1 MTPFTIYTANT
12 TGAQQNTVYPNE
24 VTVDNLSALEQAMR
38 RDHVCAKYT
47 GNVRGVANF
56 QYADCI
62 PMDCD
67 NDHSDN
73 PDDWKSPEDVKKAFP
88 GVAFAVSFSRNH
100 MKEKKGKAARPKFH
114 CYFPIKRISSVE
126 QYVAMKKQIR
136 KKFPEFDANALD
148 GGRFLFGV
156 EDPQIM
162 YFKGKKTV
170 DELFIL
176 AGGRNGTLHKK
187 ACQLIK
193 RYGEAE
199 AKAYFD
205 AEAAKCVPPL
215 EQQELDAIWSSAQ
228 KYGREMSSAE
238 GYIPPEQFSAPQEY
252 LKKIRPE
259 DNKAYPWTELG
270 AGQLFADFYKD
281 VLRYV
286 PERKSWFYYN
296 GVVWEQDLGNTKT
309 MEMCKD
315 LARHLGIYC
324 LSIEDDKRRE
334 EYAKFCY
341 RWQTRKMR
349 ETVIRDAQSVHT
361 ISMEEFDTD
370 PYIFNCKN
378 GTLHLKTM
386 EFTPHRPEDKLTKH
400 SDVEYNP
407 NASCERFERFMAE
420 ITNGDQEKAK
430 FLQKVLGYG
439 LSGDTRFECMFIF
452 YGATTRNGK
461 GTLCESVLKVI
472 GHYGCT
478 SQAETIGIKVNKS
491 SRAPSE
497 DVARLAGVRFVNISE
512 PDRSLRLDA
521 ALAGKTISLEYAE
534 RLAACLGRSTTSL
547 FNVTTKKELYA
558 YETMH
563 KIKRTLRAI
572 LSHAKKQRLINDNYA
587 SADYI
592 DFPKRPSKEIDYMND
607 EDAKKFY
614 AAADAYPDIRY
625 KTAAMIL
632 LLTGMR
638 RGELCGLEWSNIDFK
653 EATITIER
661 SVTTVAGI
669 GVVDKEPKT
678 ESSKRVI
685 AISDK
690 LLSVLAEY
698 KAWYDQYRHD
708 MGDQWK
714 ETDRLFIA
722 ECGAQIYP
730 GTVYTWVHKV
740 CDAAGLPHR
749 TVHSLRHPYVKHT
762 TKKFNSEKQK
772 TQATKIVDL
781 IAWVFCFCIVSYSK
795 RSWTL

>member
-62 PMDCD
+62 PMGCD

-100 MKEKKGKAARPKFH
+100 MKKKKGKAARPKFH

-176 AGGRNGTLHKK
+176 AGRRNGTLHKK
-187 ACQLIK
+187 ACKLIK

-215 EQQELDAIWSSAQ
+215 EQRELDAICSSAQ

-407 NASCERFERFMAE
+407 DASCERFERFMAE
-420 ITNGDQEKAK
+420 ITNGDQKKAK

-478 SQAETIGIKVNKS
+478 SQAETIGIKPNKS
-491 SRAPSE
+491 SQMPSE

-521 ALAGKTISLEYAE
+521 ALVKTMT
-534 RLAACLGRSTTSL
+534 G
-547 FNVTTKKELYA
+547 ND
-558 YETMH
+558 TMNARFLH
-563 KIKRTLRAI
+563 EN
-572 LSHAKKQRLINDNYA
+572 S
-587 SADYI
+587 
-592 DFPKRPSKEIDYMND
+592 F
-607 EDAKKFY
+607 
-614 AAADAYPDIRY
+614 
-625 KTAAMIL
+625 
-632 LLTGMR
+632 
-638 RGELCGLEWSNIDFK
+638 DFK
-653 EATITIER
+653 PQFKLYINTNYR
-661 SVTTVAGI
+661 
-669 GVVDKEPKT
+669 P
-678 ESSKRVI
+678 
-685 AISDK
+685 AISDLTLFSSDRVIIVTFDRHFGEK
-690 LLSVLAEY
+690 EQDKNLKELFAMPNSQSAILNWLLDGYRLIQSEGLVIPESVKVAIEEYRKDSDKVARFTEDCLEKIDGAEVRTSAVY
-698 KAWYDQYRHD
+698 KAYT
-708 MGDQWK
+708 QWC
-714 ETDRLFIA
+714 EDNGCRPENSA
-722 ECGAQIYP
+722 
-730 GTVYTWVHKV
+730 
-740 CDAAGLPHR
+740 
-749 TVHSLRHPYVKHT
+749 
-762 TKKFNSEKQK
+762 KFN
-772 TQATKIVDL
+772 QALSSFATLERKRPKGGGNSTTIL
-781 IAWVFCFCIVSYSK
+781 IGY
-795 RSWTL
+795 TLSGSAQPL

>member
-1 MTPFTIYTANT
+1 MTTFTIYTANT

-88 GVAFAVSFSRNH
+88 SVAFAVSFSRNH

-136 KKFPEFDANALD
+136 KKFPVFDANALD

-215 EQQELDAIWSSAQ
+215 EQQELNAIWSSAQ

-407 NASCERFERFMAE
+407 DASCERFERFMAE
-420 ITNGDQEKAK
+420 ITNGDQKKAK

-478 SQAETIGIKVNKS
+478 SQAETIGIKPNKS
-491 SRAPSE
+491 SQMPSE

-512 PDRSLRLDA
+512 PDRSLRLDS
-521 ALAGKTISLEYAE
+521 ALVKTMT
-534 RLAACLGRSTTSL
+534 G
-547 FNVTTKKELYA
+547 ND
-558 YETMH
+558 TMNARFLH
-563 KIKRTLRAI
+563 EN
-572 LSHAKKQRLINDNYA
+572 S
-587 SADYI
+587 
-592 DFPKRPSKEIDYMND
+592 F
-607 EDAKKFY
+607 
-614 AAADAYPDIRY
+614 
-625 KTAAMIL
+625 
-632 LLTGMR
+632 
-638 RGELCGLEWSNIDFK
+638 DFK
-653 EATITIER
+653 PQFKLYINTNYR
-661 SVTTVAGI
+661 
-669 GVVDKEPKT
+669 P
-678 ESSKRVI
+678 
-685 AISDK
+685 AISDLTLFSSDRVIIVTFDRHFGEK
-690 LLSVLAEY
+690 EQDKNLKELFAMPNSQSAILNWLLDGYRLIQSEGLVIPESVKVAIEEYRKDSDKVARFTEECLEKIDGAEVRTSAVY
-698 KAWYDQYRHD
+698 KAYT
-708 MGDQWK
+708 QWC
-714 ETDRLFIA
+714 EDNGCRPENSA
-722 ECGAQIYP
+722 
-730 GTVYTWVHKV
+730 
-740 CDAAGLPHR
+740 
-749 TVHSLRHPYVKHT
+749 
-762 TKKFNSEKQK
+762 KFN
-772 TQATKIVDL
+772 QALSSFATLERKRPKGGGNATTIL
-781 IAWVFCFCIVSYSK
+781 IGY
-795 RSWTL
+795 TLGGTAQPL

>member
-12 TGAQQNTVYPNE
+12 TGAKQNKMYPNE
-24 VTVDNLSALEQAMR
+24 MTVDNLTALEQAMR
-38 RDHVCAKYT
+38 RDHVCAKYK
-47 GNVRGVANF
+47 GNERSIANF

-67 NDHSDN
+67 NDYSDN
-73 PDDWKSPEDVKKAFP
+73 PEDWKGPEDVQKAFP
-88 GVAFAVSFSRNH
+88 DVAFAVCFSRSH
-100 MKEKKGKAARPKFH
+100 MKEKDGKAARPKFH
-114 CYFPIKRISSVE
+114 CYFPIGRLSSAE
-126 QYVAMKKQIR
+126 QYVALKKQIQ

-148 GGRFLFGV
+148 AGRFLFGV
-156 EDPQIM
+156 ENPQVM

-170 DELFIL
+170 DKLFIL

-199 AKAYFD
+199 AKAHFD
-205 AEAAKCVPPL
+205 TEAAKCVPPL
-215 EQQELDAIWSSAQ
+215 EQQELDAIWQSAQ

-238 GYIPPEQFSAPQEY
+238 GYIPPEQFGAPQEY
-252 LKKIRPE
+252 LKKLKPE

-286 PERKSWFYYN
+286 PERKSWFHYN
-296 GVVWEQDLGNTKT
+296 GIVWEQDVGNTKT
-309 MEMCKD
+309 RELCKQ
-315 LARHLGIYC
+315 LARHLCIYC

-349 ETVIRDAQSVHT
+349 ETVISDAMSVHT

-378 GTLHLKTM
+378 GTLHLKTK

-400 SDVEYNP
+400 SNVEYNP
-407 NASCERFERFMAE
+407 DARCERFQRFMVE

-521 ALAGKTISLEYAE
+521 ALVKTMT
-534 RLAACLGRSTTSL
+534 G
-547 FNVTTKKELYA
+547 ND
-558 YETMH
+558 TMNA
-563 KIKRTLRAI
+563 RFLNEN
-572 LSHAKKQRLINDNYA
+572 S
-587 SADYI
+587 
-592 DFPKRPSKEIDYMND
+592 F
-607 EDAKKFY
+607 
-614 AAADAYPDIRY
+614 
-625 KTAAMIL
+625 
-632 LLTGMR
+632 
-638 RGELCGLEWSNIDFK
+638 DFK
-653 EATITIER
+653 PQFKLYINTNYR
-661 SVTTVAGI
+661 
-669 GVVDKEPKT
+669 P
-678 ESSKRVI
+678 
-685 AISDK
+685 AISDLTLFSSDRVIIVTFDRHFGEK
-690 LLSVLAEY
+690 EQDKNLKELFAAPNSQSAILNWLLEGYRLIQSEGLMIPDSVKEAIEEYRKESDKVARFTEECLEKIDGAEVRTSAVY
-698 KAWYDQYRHD
+698 KAYT
-708 MGDQWK
+708 QWC
-714 ETDRLFIA
+714 EDNGCRPENSA
-722 ECGAQIYP
+722 
-730 GTVYTWVHKV
+730 
-740 CDAAGLPHR
+740 
-749 TVHSLRHPYVKHT
+749 
-762 TKKFNSEKQK
+762 KFN
-772 TQATKIVDL
+772 QALSSFATL
-781 IAWVFCFCIVSYSK
+781 ERK
-795 RSWTL
+795 RPKGGGNATTILMGYTLGGTAQPL

>member
-1 MTPFTIYTANT
+1 MTSFTIYTANT
-12 TGAQQNTVYPNE
+12 TGAKQNKVYPNE

-176 AGGRNGTLHKK
+176 AGGRNGTLYKK

-215 EQQELDAIWSSAQ
+215 EQQELDAIWSNAQ

-315 LARHLGIYC
+315 LARYLGIYC

-407 NASCERFERFMAE
+407 DASCERFERFMAE
-420 ITNGDQEKAK
+420 ITNGDQKKAK

-478 SQAETIGIKVNKS
+478 SQAETIGIKPNKS
-491 SRAPSE
+491 SQMPSE
-497 DVARLAGVRFVNISE
+497 DVARLVGVRFVNISE

-521 ALAGKTISLEYAE
+521 ALVKTMT
-534 RLAACLGRSTTSL
+534 G
-547 FNVTTKKELYA
+547 ND
-558 YETMH
+558 TMNARFLH
-563 KIKRTLRAI
+563 EN
-572 LSHAKKQRLINDNYA
+572 S
-587 SADYI
+587 
-592 DFPKRPSKEIDYMND
+592 F
-607 EDAKKFY
+607 
-614 AAADAYPDIRY
+614 
-625 KTAAMIL
+625 
-632 LLTGMR
+632 
-638 RGELCGLEWSNIDFK
+638 DFK
-653 EATITIER
+653 PQFKLYINTNYR
-661 SVTTVAGI
+661 
-669 GVVDKEPKT
+669 P
-678 ESSKRVI
+678 
-685 AISDK
+685 AISDLTLFSSDRVIIVTFDRHFGEK
-690 LLSVLAEY
+690 EQDKNLKELFAMPNSQSAILNWLLDGYRLIHSEGLVIPESVKVAIEEYRKDSDKVARFTEDCLEKIDGAEVRTSAVY
-698 KAWYDQYRHD
+698 KAYT
-708 MGDQWK
+708 QWC
-714 ETDRLFIA
+714 EDNGCRPENSA
-722 ECGAQIYP
+722 
-730 GTVYTWVHKV
+730 
-740 CDAAGLPHR
+740 
-749 TVHSLRHPYVKHT
+749 
-762 TKKFNSEKQK
+762 KFN
-772 TQATKIVDL
+772 QALSSFATLERKRPKGGGNSTTIL
-781 IAWVFCFCIVSYSK
+781 IGY
-795 RSWTL
+795 TLSGSAQPL

>member
-1 MTPFTIYTANT
+1 MTTFTIYTANT

-24 VTVDNLSALEQAMR
+24 VTVDNLSALEQAMC

-215 EQQELDAIWSSAQ
+215 EQRELDAIWSSAQ

-238 GYIPPEQFSAPQEY
+238 GYISPEQFSAPQEY

-407 NASCERFERFMAE
+407 DASCERFERFMAE
-420 ITNGDQEKAK
+420 ITNGDQKKAK

-478 SQAETIGIKVNKS
+478 SQAETIGIKPNKS
-491 SRAPSE
+491 SQMPSE

-521 ALAGKTISLEYAE
+521 ALVKTMT
-534 RLAACLGRSTTSL
+534 G
-547 FNVTTKKELYA
+547 ND
-558 YETMH
+558 TMNARFLH
-563 KIKRTLRAI
+563 EN
-572 LSHAKKQRLINDNYA
+572 S
-587 SADYI
+587 
-592 DFPKRPSKEIDYMND
+592 F
-607 EDAKKFY
+607 
-614 AAADAYPDIRY
+614 
-625 KTAAMIL
+625 
-632 LLTGMR
+632 
-638 RGELCGLEWSNIDFK
+638 DFK
-653 EATITIER
+653 PQFKLYINTNYR
-661 SVTTVAGI
+661 
-669 GVVDKEPKT
+669 P
-678 ESSKRVI
+678 
-685 AISDK
+685 AISDLTLFSSDRVIIVTFDRHFGEK
-690 LLSVLAEY
+690 EQDKNLKELFAMPNSQSAILNWLLDCYRLIQSEGLVIPESVKVAIEEYRKDSDKVARFTEDCLEKIDGAEVRTSAVY
-698 KAWYDQYRHD
+698 KAYT
-708 MGDQWK
+708 QWC
-714 ETDRLFIA
+714 EDNGCRPENSA
-722 ECGAQIYP
+722 
-730 GTVYTWVHKV
+730 
-740 CDAAGLPHR
+740 
-749 TVHSLRHPYVKHT
+749 
-762 TKKFNSEKQK
+762 KFN
-772 TQATKIVDL
+772 QALSSFATLERKRPKGGGNSTTIL
-781 IAWVFCFCIVSYSK
+781 IGY
-795 RSWTL
+795 TLSGSAQPL

>member
-100 MKEKKGKAARPKFH
+100 MKKKKGKAARPKFH

-126 QYVAMKKQIR
+126 QYVAMKKQIQ

-148 GGRFLFGV
+148 AGRFLFGV

-170 DELFIL
+170 DKLFIL

-215 EQQELDAIWSSAQ
+215 EQQELDAICSSAQ

-361 ISMEEFDTD
+361 ISMEKFDTD

-407 NASCERFERFMAE
+407 DASCERFERFMAE
-420 ITNGDQEKAK
+420 ITNGDQKKAK

-478 SQAETIGIKVNKS
+478 SQAETIGIKPNKS
-491 SRAPSE
+491 SQMPSE

-512 PDRSLRLDA
+512 PDCSLRLDA
-521 ALAGKTISLEYAE
+521 ALVKTMT
-534 RLAACLGRSTTSL
+534 G
-547 FNVTTKKELYA
+547 ND
-558 YETMH
+558 TMNARFLH
-563 KIKRTLRAI
+563 EN
-572 LSHAKKQRLINDNYA
+572 S
-587 SADYI
+587 
-592 DFPKRPSKEIDYMND
+592 F
-607 EDAKKFY
+607 
-614 AAADAYPDIRY
+614 
-625 KTAAMIL
+625 
-632 LLTGMR
+632 
-638 RGELCGLEWSNIDFK
+638 DFK
-653 EATITIER
+653 PQFKLYINTNYR
-661 SVTTVAGI
+661 
-669 GVVDKEPKT
+669 P
-678 ESSKRVI
+678 
-685 AISDK
+685 AISDLTLFSSDRVIIVTFDRHFGEK
-690 LLSVLAEY
+690 EQDKNLKELFAMPNSQSAILNWLLDGYRLIQSEGLVIPESVKVAIEEYRKDSDKVARFTEDCLEKIDGAEVRTSAVY
-698 KAWYDQYRHD
+698 KAYT
-708 MGDQWK
+708 QWC
-714 ETDRLFIA
+714 EDNGCRPENSA
-722 ECGAQIYP
+722 
-730 GTVYTWVHKV
+730 
-740 CDAAGLPHR
+740 
-749 TVHSLRHPYVKHT
+749 
-762 TKKFNSEKQK
+762 KFN
-772 TQATKIVDL
+772 QALSSFATLERKRPKGGGNSTTIL
-781 IAWVFCFCIVSYSK
+781 IGY
-795 RSWTL
+795 TLSGSAQPL

>member
-12 TGAQQNTVYPNE
+12 IGKEQNKVYPNE

-228 KYGREMSSAE
+228 KYGREMRSAE

-407 NASCERFERFMAE
+407 DASCERFERFMAE
-420 ITNGDQEKAK
+420 ITNGDQKKAK
-430 FLQKVLGYG
+430 FLQKVMGYG

-478 SQAETIGIKVNKS
+478 SQAETIGIKPNKS
-491 SRAPSE
+491 SQMPSE
-497 DVARLAGVRFVNISE
+497 DVALVKTMTGNDTMNARFLHENS
-512 PDRSLRLDA
+512 
-521 ALAGKTISLEYAE
+521 
-534 RLAACLGRSTTSL
+534 
-547 FNVTTKKELYA
+547 F
-558 YETMH
+558 
-563 KIKRTLRAI
+563 
-572 LSHAKKQRLINDNYA
+572 
-587 SADYI
+587 
-592 DFPKRPSKEIDYMND
+592 
-607 EDAKKFY
+607 
-614 AAADAYPDIRY
+614 
-625 KTAAMIL
+625 
-632 LLTGMR
+632 
-638 RGELCGLEWSNIDFK
+638 DFK
-653 EATITIER
+653 PQFKLYINTNYR
-661 SVTTVAGI
+661 
-669 GVVDKEPKT
+669 P
-678 ESSKRVI
+678 
-685 AISDK
+685 AISDLTLFSSDRVIIVTFDRHFGEK
-690 LLSVLAEY
+690 EQDKNLKELFAAPNSQSAILNWLLEGYRLIQSEGLMIPDSVKKAIEEYRKESDKVARFTEECLEKIDGAEVRTGAVY
-698 KAWYDQYRHD
+698 KAYT
-708 MGDQWK
+708 QWC
-714 ETDRLFIA
+714 EDNGCRPENSA
-722 ECGAQIYP
+722 
-730 GTVYTWVHKV
+730 
-740 CDAAGLPHR
+740 
-749 TVHSLRHPYVKHT
+749 
-762 TKKFNSEKQK
+762 KFN
-772 TQATKIVDL
+772 QALSSFATLERKRPKGGGNATTIL
-781 IAWVFCFCIVSYSK
+781 IGY
-795 RSWTL
+795 TLRGSAQPL

>member
-24 VTVDNLSALEQAMR
+24 MAVDNLSALEQAMR

-361 ISMEEFDTD
+361 ISMEKFDTD

-407 NASCERFERFMAE
+407 DASCERFERFMAE
-420 ITNGDQEKAK
+420 ITNGDQKKAK

-478 SQAETIGIKVNKS
+478 SQAETIGIKPNKS
-491 SRAPSE
+491 SQMPSE

-512 PDRSLRLDA
+512 PDCSLRLDA
-521 ALAGKTISLEYAE
+521 ALVKTMT
-534 RLAACLGRSTTSL
+534 G
-547 FNVTTKKELYA
+547 ND
-558 YETMH
+558 TMNARFLH
-563 KIKRTLRAI
+563 EN
-572 LSHAKKQRLINDNYA
+572 S
-587 SADYI
+587 
-592 DFPKRPSKEIDYMND
+592 F
-607 EDAKKFY
+607 
-614 AAADAYPDIRY
+614 
-625 KTAAMIL
+625 
-632 LLTGMR
+632 
-638 RGELCGLEWSNIDFK
+638 DFK
-653 EATITIER
+653 PQFKLYINTNYR
-661 SVTTVAGI
+661 
-669 GVVDKEPKT
+669 P
-678 ESSKRVI
+678 
-685 AISDK
+685 AISDLTLFSSDRVIIVTFDRHFGEK
-690 LLSVLAEY
+690 EQDKNLKELFAAPNSQSAILNWLLEGYRLIQSEGLMIPDSVKEAIEEYRKESDKVARFTEDCLEKIDGSEVRTGAVY
-698 KAWYDQYRHD
+698 KAYT
-708 MGDQWK
+708 QWC
-714 ETDRLFIA
+714 EDNGCRPENSA
-722 ECGAQIYP
+722 
-730 GTVYTWVHKV
+730 
-740 CDAAGLPHR
+740 
-749 TVHSLRHPYVKHT
+749 
-762 TKKFNSEKQK
+762 KFN
-772 TQATKIVDL
+772 QALSSFATLERKRPKGGGNSTTIL
-781 IAWVFCFCIVSYSK
+781 IGY
-795 RSWTL
+795 TLSGSAQPL

>member
-1 MTPFTIYTANT
+1 MTTFTIYTANT

-324 LSIEDDKRRE
+324 LSVEDDKRRE

-349 ETVIRDAQSVHT
+349 ETVIRDAQSVQT

-407 NASCERFERFMAE
+407 DASCERFERFMAE
-420 ITNGDQEKAK
+420 ITNGDQKKAK

-478 SQAETIGIKVNKS
+478 SQAETIGIKPNKS
-491 SRAPSE
+491 SQMPSE

-512 PDRSLRLDA
+512 PDRSLRLDS
-521 ALAGKTISLEYAE
+521 ALVKTMT
-534 RLAACLGRSTTSL
+534 G
-547 FNVTTKKELYA
+547 ND
-558 YETMH
+558 TMNARFLH
-563 KIKRTLRAI
+563 EN
-572 LSHAKKQRLINDNYA
+572 S
-587 SADYI
+587 
-592 DFPKRPSKEIDYMND
+592 F
-607 EDAKKFY
+607 
-614 AAADAYPDIRY
+614 
-625 KTAAMIL
+625 
-632 LLTGMR
+632 
-638 RGELCGLEWSNIDFK
+638 DFK
-653 EATITIER
+653 PQFKLYINTNYR
-661 SVTTVAGI
+661 
-669 GVVDKEPKT
+669 P
-678 ESSKRVI
+678 
-685 AISDK
+685 AISDLTLFSSDRVIIVTFDRHFGEK
-690 LLSVLAEY
+690 EQDKNLKELFAMPNSQSAILNWLLDGYRLIQSEGLVIPESVKVAIEEYRKDSDKVARFTEDCLEKIDGAEVRTSAVY
-698 KAWYDQYRHD
+698 KAYT
-708 MGDQWK
+708 QWC
-714 ETDRLFIA
+714 EDNGCRPENSA
-722 ECGAQIYP
+722 
-730 GTVYTWVHKV
+730 
-740 CDAAGLPHR
+740 
-749 TVHSLRHPYVKHT
+749 
-762 TKKFNSEKQK
+762 KFN
-772 TQATKIVDL
+772 QALSSFATLERKRPKGGGNSTTIL
-781 IAWVFCFCIVSYSK
+781 IGY
-795 RSWTL
+795 TLSGSAQPL

>member
-1 MTPFTIYTANT
+1 MTTFTIYTANT

-136 KKFPEFDANALD
+136 KKFPVFDANALD

-215 EQQELDAIWSSAQ
+215 EQQELNAIWSSAQ

-407 NASCERFERFMAE
+407 DASCERFERFMAE
-420 ITNGDQEKAK
+420 ITNGDQKKAK

-478 SQAETIGIKVNKS
+478 SQAETIGIKPNKS
-491 SRAPSE
+491 SQMPSE

-521 ALAGKTISLEYAE
+521 ALVKTMT
-534 RLAACLGRSTTSL
+534 G
-547 FNVTTKKELYA
+547 ND
-558 YETMH
+558 TMNARFLH
-563 KIKRTLRAI
+563 EN
-572 LSHAKKQRLINDNYA
+572 S
-587 SADYI
+587 
-592 DFPKRPSKEIDYMND
+592 F
-607 EDAKKFY
+607 
-614 AAADAYPDIRY
+614 
-625 KTAAMIL
+625 
-632 LLTGMR
+632 
-638 RGELCGLEWSNIDFK
+638 DFK
-653 EATITIER
+653 PQFKLYINTNYR
-661 SVTTVAGI
+661 
-669 GVVDKEPKT
+669 P
-678 ESSKRVI
+678 
-685 AISDK
+685 AISDLTLFSSDRVIIVTFDRHFGEK
-690 LLSVLAEY
+690 EQDKNLKELFAMPNSQSAILNWLLDGYRLIQSEGLVIPESVKVAIEEYRKDSDKVARFTEDCLEKIDGAEVRTSAVY
-698 KAWYDQYRHD
+698 KAYT
-708 MGDQWK
+708 QWC
-714 ETDRLFIA
+714 EDNGCRPENSA
-722 ECGAQIYP
+722 
-730 GTVYTWVHKV
+730 
-740 CDAAGLPHR
+740 
-749 TVHSLRHPYVKHT
+749 
-762 TKKFNSEKQK
+762 KFN
-772 TQATKIVDL
+772 QALSSFATLERKRPKGGGNSTTIL
-781 IAWVFCFCIVSYSK
+781 IGY
-795 RSWTL
+795 TLSGSAQPL

>member
-334 EYAKFCY
+334 VYAKFCY

-349 ETVIRDAQSVHT
+349 ETVIRDAQSIHT

-407 NASCERFERFMAE
+407 DASCERFERFMVE
-420 ITNGDQEKAK
+420 ITNGNQKKAK

-478 SQAETIGIKVNKS
+478 SQAETIGIKPNKS
-491 SRAPSE
+491 SQMPSE

-512 PDRSLRLDA
+512 LDRSLRLDA
-521 ALAGKTISLEYAE
+521 ALVKTMT
-534 RLAACLGRSTTSL
+534 G
-547 FNVTTKKELYA
+547 ND
-558 YETMH
+558 TMNARFLH
-563 KIKRTLRAI
+563 EN
-572 LSHAKKQRLINDNYA
+572 S
-587 SADYI
+587 
-592 DFPKRPSKEIDYMND
+592 F
-607 EDAKKFY
+607 
-614 AAADAYPDIRY
+614 
-625 KTAAMIL
+625 
-632 LLTGMR
+632 
-638 RGELCGLEWSNIDFK
+638 DFK
-653 EATITIER
+653 PQFKLYINTNYR
-661 SVTTVAGI
+661 
-669 GVVDKEPKT
+669 P
-678 ESSKRVI
+678 
-685 AISDK
+685 AISDLTLFSSDRVIIVTFDRHFGEK
-690 LLSVLAEY
+690 EQDKNLKELFAMPNSQSTILNWLLDGYRLIQSEGLVIPESVKVAIEEYRKDSDKVARFTEDCLEKIDGAEVRTSAVY
-698 KAWYDQYRHD
+698 KAYT
-708 MGDQWK
+708 QWC
-714 ETDRLFIA
+714 EDNGCRPENSA
-722 ECGAQIYP
+722 
-730 GTVYTWVHKV
+730 
-740 CDAAGLPHR
+740 
-749 TVHSLRHPYVKHT
+749 
-762 TKKFNSEKQK
+762 KFN
-772 TQATKIVDL
+772 QALSSFATLERKRPKGGGNSTTIL
-781 IAWVFCFCIVSYSK
+781 IRY
-795 RSWTL
+795 TLSGSAQPL

>member
-1 MTPFTIYTANT
+1 MTTFTIYTANT

-324 LSIEDDKRRE
+324 LSVEDDKRRE

-407 NASCERFERFMAE
+407 DASCERFERFMAE
-420 ITNGDQEKAK
+420 ITNGDQKKAK
-430 FLQKVLGYG
+430 FLKKVLGYG

-478 SQAETIGIKVNKS
+478 SQAETIGIKPNKS
-491 SRAPSE
+491 SQMPSE

-512 PDRSLRLDA
+512 PDRSLRLDS
-521 ALAGKTISLEYAE
+521 ALVKTMT
-534 RLAACLGRSTTSL
+534 G
-547 FNVTTKKELYA
+547 ND
-558 YETMH
+558 TMNARFLH
-563 KIKRTLRAI
+563 EN
-572 LSHAKKQRLINDNYA
+572 S
-587 SADYI
+587 
-592 DFPKRPSKEIDYMND
+592 F
-607 EDAKKFY
+607 
-614 AAADAYPDIRY
+614 
-625 KTAAMIL
+625 
-632 LLTGMR
+632 
-638 RGELCGLEWSNIDFK
+638 DFK
-653 EATITIER
+653 PQFKLYINTNYR
-661 SVTTVAGI
+661 
-669 GVVDKEPKT
+669 P
-678 ESSKRVI
+678 
-685 AISDK
+685 AISDLTLFSSDRVIIVTFDRHFGEK
-690 LLSVLAEY
+690 EQDKNLKELFAMPNSQSAILNWLLDGYRLIQSEGLVIPESVKVAIEEYRKDSDKVARFTEDCLEKIDGAEVRTSAVY
-698 KAWYDQYRHD
+698 KAYT
-708 MGDQWK
+708 QWC
-714 ETDRLFIA
+714 EDNGCRPENSA
-722 ECGAQIYP
+722 
-730 GTVYTWVHKV
+730 
-740 CDAAGLPHR
+740 
-749 TVHSLRHPYVKHT
+749 
-762 TKKFNSEKQK
+762 KFN
-772 TQATKIVDL
+772 QALSSFATLERKRPKGGGNSTTIL
-781 IAWVFCFCIVSYSK
+781 IGY
-795 RSWTL
+795 TLSGSAQPL

>member
-407 NASCERFERFMAE
+407 DASCERFERFMAE
-420 ITNGDQEKAK
+420 ITNGDQKKAK

-478 SQAETIGIKVNKS
+478 SQAETIGIKPNKS
-491 SRAPSE
+491 SQMPSE

-521 ALAGKTISLEYAE
+521 ALVKTMT
-534 RLAACLGRSTTSL
+534 G
-547 FNVTTKKELYA
+547 ND
-558 YETMH
+558 TMNARFLH
-563 KIKRTLRAI
+563 EN
-572 LSHAKKQRLINDNYA
+572 S
-587 SADYI
+587 
-592 DFPKRPSKEIDYMND
+592 F
-607 EDAKKFY
+607 
-614 AAADAYPDIRY
+614 
-625 KTAAMIL
+625 
-632 LLTGMR
+632 
-638 RGELCGLEWSNIDFK
+638 DFK
-653 EATITIER
+653 PQFKLYINTNYR
-661 SVTTVAGI
+661 
-669 GVVDKEPKT
+669 P
-678 ESSKRVI
+678 
-685 AISDK
+685 AISDLTLFSSDRVIIVTFDRHFGEK
-690 LLSVLAEY
+690 EQDKNLKELFAAPNSQSAILNWLLEGYRLIQSEGLMIPDSVKEAIEEYRKESDKVARFTEDCLEKIDGAEVRTSAVY
-698 KAWYDQYRHD
+698 KA
-708 MGDQWK
+708 
-714 ETDRLFIA
+714 
-722 ECGAQIYP
+722 
-730 GTVYTWVHKV
+730 YTLW
-740 CDAAGLPHR
+740 CEDNGCRPENSA
-749 TVHSLRHPYVKHT
+749 
-762 TKKFNSEKQK
+762 KFN
-772 TQATKIVDL
+772 QALSSFATLERKRPKGGGNSTTIL
-781 IAWVFCFCIVSYSK
+781 IGY
-795 RSWTL
+795 TLSGSAQPL

>member
-1 MTPFTIYTANT
+1 MTTFTIYTANT

-407 NASCERFERFMAE
+407 DASCERFERFMAE
-420 ITNGDQEKAK
+420 ITNGDQKKAK

-478 SQAETIGIKVNKS
+478 SQAETIGIKPNKS
-491 SRAPSE
+491 SQMPSE

-521 ALAGKTISLEYAE
+521 ALVKTMT
-534 RLAACLGRSTTSL
+534 G
-547 FNVTTKKELYA
+547 ND
-558 YETMH
+558 TMNARFLH
-563 KIKRTLRAI
+563 EN
-572 LSHAKKQRLINDNYA
+572 S
-587 SADYI
+587 
-592 DFPKRPSKEIDYMND
+592 F
-607 EDAKKFY
+607 
-614 AAADAYPDIRY
+614 
-625 KTAAMIL
+625 
-632 LLTGMR
+632 
-638 RGELCGLEWSNIDFK
+638 DFK
-653 EATITIER
+653 PQFKLYINTNYR
-661 SVTTVAGI
+661 
-669 GVVDKEPKT
+669 P
-678 ESSKRVI
+678 
-685 AISDK
+685 AISDLTLFSSDRVIIVTFDRHFGEK
-690 LLSVLAEY
+690 EQDKNLKELFAAPNSQSAILNWLLEGYRLIQSEGLMIPDSVKEAIEEYRKDSDKVARFTEDCLEKIDGAEVRTSAVY
-698 KAWYDQYRHD
+698 KAYT
-708 MGDQWK
+708 QWC
-714 ETDRLFIA
+714 EDNGCRPENSA
-722 ECGAQIYP
+722 
-730 GTVYTWVHKV
+730 
-740 CDAAGLPHR
+740 
-749 TVHSLRHPYVKHT
+749 
-762 TKKFNSEKQK
+762 KFN
-772 TQATKIVDL
+772 QALSSFATLERKRPKGGGNSTTIL
-781 IAWVFCFCIVSYSK
+781 IGY
-795 RSWTL
+795 TLSGSAQPL

>member
-1 MTPFTIYTANT
+1 MTTFTIYTANT

-24 VTVDNLSALEQAMR
+24 VTVDNLSALEQAMC

-88 GVAFAVSFSRNH
+88 GVAFVVSFSRNH

-215 EQQELDAIWSSAQ
+215 EQRELDAIWSSAQ

-238 GYIPPEQFSAPQEY
+238 GYISPEQFSAPQEY

-407 NASCERFERFMAE
+407 DASCERFERFMAE
-420 ITNGDQEKAK
+420 ITNGDQKKAK

-478 SQAETIGIKVNKS
+478 SQAETIGIKPNKS
-491 SRAPSE
+491 SQMPSE

-521 ALAGKTISLEYAE
+521 ALVKTMT
-534 RLAACLGRSTTSL
+534 G
-547 FNVTTKKELYA
+547 ND
-558 YETMH
+558 TMNARFLH
-563 KIKRTLRAI
+563 EN
-572 LSHAKKQRLINDNYA
+572 S
-587 SADYI
+587 
-592 DFPKRPSKEIDYMND
+592 F
-607 EDAKKFY
+607 
-614 AAADAYPDIRY
+614 
-625 KTAAMIL
+625 
-632 LLTGMR
+632 
-638 RGELCGLEWSNIDFK
+638 DFK
-653 EATITIER
+653 PQFKLYINTNYR
-661 SVTTVAGI
+661 
-669 GVVDKEPKT
+669 P
-678 ESSKRVI
+678 
-685 AISDK
+685 AISDLTLFSSDRVIIVTFDRHFGEK
-690 LLSVLAEY
+690 EQDKNLKELFAMPNSQSAILNWLLDGYRLIQSEGLVIPESVKVAIEEYRKDSDKVARFTEDCLEKIDGAEVRTSAVY
-698 KAWYDQYRHD
+698 KAYT
-708 MGDQWK
+708 QWC
-714 ETDRLFIA
+714 EDNGCRPENSA
-722 ECGAQIYP
+722 
-730 GTVYTWVHKV
+730 
-740 CDAAGLPHR
+740 
-749 TVHSLRHPYVKHT
+749 
-762 TKKFNSEKQK
+762 KFN
-772 TQATKIVDL
+772 QALSSFATLERKRPKGGGNSTTIL
-781 IAWVFCFCIVSYSK
+781 IGY
-795 RSWTL
+795 TLSGSAQPL

>member
-136 KKFPEFDANALD
+136 KKFPEFDENALD

-199 AKAYFD
+199 AKAHFD

-215 EQQELDAIWSSAQ
+215 EQQELDAIWQSAQ

-238 GYIPPEQFSAPQEY
+238 GYIPPEQFGAPQEY
-252 LKKIRPE
+252 LKKLKPE
-259 DNKAYPWTELG
+259 ENKAYPWTELG

-286 PERKSWFYYN
+286 PERKSWFHYN
-296 GVVWEQDLGNTKT
+296 GVVWEQDVGNTKT
-309 MEMCKD
+309 RELCKQ
-315 LARHLGIYC
+315 LARHLCIYC

-349 ETVIRDAQSVHT
+349 ETVISDAMSVHT

-407 NASCERFERFMAE
+407 DASCERFERFMAE

-478 SQAETIGIKVNKS
+478 SQAETIGIKPNKS
-491 SRAPSE
+491 SQMPSE

-521 ALAGKTISLEYAE
+521 ALVKTMT
-534 RLAACLGRSTTSL
+534 G
-547 FNVTTKKELYA
+547 ND
-558 YETMH
+558 TMNARFLH
-563 KIKRTLRAI
+563 EN
-572 LSHAKKQRLINDNYA
+572 S
-587 SADYI
+587 
-592 DFPKRPSKEIDYMND
+592 F
-607 EDAKKFY
+607 
-614 AAADAYPDIRY
+614 
-625 KTAAMIL
+625 
-632 LLTGMR
+632 
-638 RGELCGLEWSNIDFK
+638 DFK
-653 EATITIER
+653 PQFKLYINTNYR
-661 SVTTVAGI
+661 
-669 GVVDKEPKT
+669 P
-678 ESSKRVI
+678 
-685 AISDK
+685 AISDLTLFSSDRVIIVTFDRHFGEK
-690 LLSVLAEY
+690 EQDKNLKELFAMPNSQSAILNWLLEGYRLIQAEGLRIPDSVKVAIEEYRKDSDKVARFTEDCLEKIDGAEVRTSAVY
-698 KAWYDQYRHD
+698 KAYT
-708 MGDQWK
+708 QWC
-714 ETDRLFIA
+714 EDNGCRPENSA
-722 ECGAQIYP
+722 
-730 GTVYTWVHKV
+730 
-740 CDAAGLPHR
+740 
-749 TVHSLRHPYVKHT
+749 
-762 TKKFNSEKQK
+762 KFN
-772 TQATKIVDL
+772 QALSSFATLERKRPKGGGNSTTIL
-781 IAWVFCFCIVSYSK
+781 IGY
-795 RSWTL
+795 TLSGSAQPL

>member
-1 MTPFTIYTANT
+1 MTTFTIYTANT

-156 EDPQIM
+156 EDPQIT

-215 EQQELDAIWSSAQ
+215 EQQELNAIWSSAQ

-407 NASCERFERFMAE
+407 DASCERFERFMAE
-420 ITNGDQEKAK
+420 ITNGDQKKAK

-478 SQAETIGIKVNKS
+478 SQAETIGIKPNKS
-491 SRAPSE
+491 SQMPSE

-521 ALAGKTISLEYAE
+521 ALVKTMT
-534 RLAACLGRSTTSL
+534 G
-547 FNVTTKKELYA
+547 ND
-558 YETMH
+558 TMNARFLH
-563 KIKRTLRAI
+563 EN
-572 LSHAKKQRLINDNYA
+572 S
-587 SADYI
+587 
-592 DFPKRPSKEIDYMND
+592 F
-607 EDAKKFY
+607 
-614 AAADAYPDIRY
+614 
-625 KTAAMIL
+625 
-632 LLTGMR
+632 
-638 RGELCGLEWSNIDFK
+638 DFK
-653 EATITIER
+653 PQFKLYINTNYR
-661 SVTTVAGI
+661 
-669 GVVDKEPKT
+669 P
-678 ESSKRVI
+678 
-685 AISDK
+685 AISDLTLFSSDRVIIVTFDRHFGEK
-690 LLSVLAEY
+690 EQDKNLKELFAMPNSQSAILNWLLDGYRLIQSEGLVIPESVKVAIEEYRKDSDKVARFTEDCLEKIDGAEVRTSAVY
-698 KAWYDQYRHD
+698 KAYT
-708 MGDQWK
+708 QWC
-714 ETDRLFIA
+714 EDNGCRPENSA
-722 ECGAQIYP
+722 
-730 GTVYTWVHKV
+730 
-740 CDAAGLPHR
+740 
-749 TVHSLRHPYVKHT
+749 
-762 TKKFNSEKQK
+762 KFN
-772 TQATKIVDL
+772 QALSSFATLERKRPKGGGNSTTIL
-781 IAWVFCFCIVSYSK
+781 IGY
-795 RSWTL
+795 TLSGSAQPL

>member
-1 MTPFTIYTANT
+1 MRPFTIYTANT

-73 PDDWKSPEDVKKAFP
+73 QDDWKSPEDVKKAFP

-407 NASCERFERFMAE
+407 DASCERFERFMAE
-420 ITNGDQEKAK
+420 ITNGDQKKAK

-478 SQAETIGIKVNKS
+478 SQAETIGIKPNKS
-491 SRAPSE
+491 SQMPSE

-521 ALAGKTISLEYAE
+521 ALVKTMT
-534 RLAACLGRSTTSL
+534 G
-547 FNVTTKKELYA
+547 ND
-558 YETMH
+558 TMNARFLH
-563 KIKRTLRAI
+563 EN
-572 LSHAKKQRLINDNYA
+572 S
-587 SADYI
+587 
-592 DFPKRPSKEIDYMND
+592 F
-607 EDAKKFY
+607 
-614 AAADAYPDIRY
+614 
-625 KTAAMIL
+625 
-632 LLTGMR
+632 
-638 RGELCGLEWSNIDFK
+638 DFK
-653 EATITIER
+653 PQFKLYINTNYR
-661 SVTTVAGI
+661 
-669 GVVDKEPKT
+669 P
-678 ESSKRVI
+678 
-685 AISDK
+685 AISDLTLFSSDRVIIVTFDRHFGEK
-690 LLSVLAEY
+690 EQDKNLKELFAMPNSQSAILNWLLDGYRLIQSEGLVIPESVKVAIEEYRKDSDKVARFTEDCLEKIDGAEVRTSAVY
-698 KAWYDQYRHD
+698 KAYT
-708 MGDQWK
+708 QWC
-714 ETDRLFIA
+714 EDNGCRPENSA
-722 ECGAQIYP
+722 
-730 GTVYTWVHKV
+730 
-740 CDAAGLPHR
+740 
-749 TVHSLRHPYVKHT
+749 
-762 TKKFNSEKQK
+762 KFN
-772 TQATKIVDL
+772 QALSSFATLERKRPKGGGNSTTIL
-781 IAWVFCFCIVSYSK
+781 IGY
-795 RSWTL
+795 TLSGSAQPL

>member
-1 MTPFTIYTANT
+1 MTTFTIYTANT

-156 EDPQIM
+156 EDPQIT

-370 PYIFNCKN
+370 SYIFNCKN

-407 NASCERFERFMAE
+407 DASCERFERFMAE
-420 ITNGDQEKAK
+420 ITNGDQKKAK

-472 GHYGCT
+472 GHYVCT
-478 SQAETIGIKVNKS
+478 SQAETIGIKPNKS
-491 SRAPSE
+491 SQMPSE

-521 ALAGKTISLEYAE
+521 ALVKTMT
-534 RLAACLGRSTTSL
+534 G
-547 FNVTTKKELYA
+547 ND
-558 YETMH
+558 TMNARFLH
-563 KIKRTLRAI
+563 EN
-572 LSHAKKQRLINDNYA
+572 S
-587 SADYI
+587 
-592 DFPKRPSKEIDYMND
+592 F
-607 EDAKKFY
+607 
-614 AAADAYPDIRY
+614 
-625 KTAAMIL
+625 
-632 LLTGMR
+632 
-638 RGELCGLEWSNIDFK
+638 DFK
-653 EATITIER
+653 PQFKLYINTNYR
-661 SVTTVAGI
+661 
-669 GVVDKEPKT
+669 P
-678 ESSKRVI
+678 
-685 AISDK
+685 AISDLTLFSSDRVIIVTFDRHFGEK
-690 LLSVLAEY
+690 EQDKNLKELFAMPNSQSAILNWLLDGYRLIQSEGLVIPESVKVAIEEYRKDSDKVARFTEDCLEKIDGAEVRTSAVY
-698 KAWYDQYRHD
+698 KAYT
-708 MGDQWK
+708 QWC
-714 ETDRLFIA
+714 EDNGCRPENSA
-722 ECGAQIYP
+722 
-730 GTVYTWVHKV
+730 
-740 CDAAGLPHR
+740 
-749 TVHSLRHPYVKHT
+749 
-762 TKKFNSEKQK
+762 KFN
-772 TQATKIVDL
+772 QALSSFATLERKRPKGGGNSTTIL
-781 IAWVFCFCIVSYSK
+781 IGY
-795 RSWTL
+795 TLSGSAQPL

>member
-1 MTPFTIYTANT
+1 MISFTIYTANK
-12 TGAQQNTVYPNE
+12 TGVQQNTVYPNE
-24 VTVDNLSALEQAMR
+24 VSVDNLTALEQAMR
-38 RDHVCAKYT
+38 RDHVCTKYK
-47 GNVRGVANF
+47 GNERSIANF
-56 QYADCI
+56 QHSDCI

-88 GVAFAVSFSRNH
+88 SVAFAVSFSRNH

-136 KKFPEFDANALD
+136 KKFPVFDANALD

-215 EQQELDAIWSSAQ
+215 EQQELNAIWSSAQ

-407 NASCERFERFMAE
+407 DASCERFERFMAE
-420 ITNGDQEKAK
+420 ITNGDQKKAK

-478 SQAETIGIKVNKS
+478 SQAETIGIKPNKS
-491 SRAPSE
+491 SQMPSE

-521 ALAGKTISLEYAE
+521 ALVKTMT
-534 RLAACLGRSTTSL
+534 G
-547 FNVTTKKELYA
+547 ND
-558 YETMH
+558 TMNARFLH
-563 KIKRTLRAI
+563 EN
-572 LSHAKKQRLINDNYA
+572 S
-587 SADYI
+587 
-592 DFPKRPSKEIDYMND
+592 F
-607 EDAKKFY
+607 
-614 AAADAYPDIRY
+614 
-625 KTAAMIL
+625 
-632 LLTGMR
+632 
-638 RGELCGLEWSNIDFK
+638 DFK
-653 EATITIER
+653 PQFKLYINTNYR
-661 SVTTVAGI
+661 
-669 GVVDKEPKT
+669 P
-678 ESSKRVI
+678 
-685 AISDK
+685 AISDLTLFSSDRVIIVTFDRHFGEK
-690 LLSVLAEY
+690 EQDKNLKELFAMPNSQSAILNWLLDGYRLIQSEGLVIPESVKVAIEEYRKDSDKVARFTEDCLEKIDGAEVRTSAVY
-698 KAWYDQYRHD
+698 KAYT
-708 MGDQWK
+708 QWC
-714 ETDRLFIA
+714 EDNGCRPENSA
-722 ECGAQIYP
+722 
-730 GTVYTWVHKV
+730 
-740 CDAAGLPHR
+740 
-749 TVHSLRHPYVKHT
+749 
-762 TKKFNSEKQK
+762 KFN
-772 TQATKIVDL
+772 QALSSFATLERKRPKGGGNSTTIL
-781 IAWVFCFCIVSYSK
+781 IGY
-795 RSWTL
+795 TLSGSAQPL